1 MELKCLCNL
10 AGFAPHNPSRFD
22 TKTLRSTIPSMEGP
36 EILFR
41 YRGYVQ
47 DEVGE
52 FLGKADQPLDD
63 LLRYQLGW
71 TEDGVLNLGK
81 CLRPA
86 MCLLA
91 CESLNGDLNHCIP
104 IAAGIEMVH
113 NFSLIHDDIEDGD
126 ELRHHRSTVWAQF
139 GRNPA
144 MLSGLGLWTVAYKI
158 IGQASN
164 RGMSATKL
172 LEVRSI
178 LNETCSEIIQGQE
191 QDLSFETRRDVALAE
206 YIEMIGRKSAALFGT
221 SLRLGALV
229 AGASSEEAERLDLF
243 GRQLGLAFQIRD
255 DILGIWG
262 EGSATGKPVG
272 ADIIR
277 RKKSLPVVHAFE
289 QAVGSDRDLL
299 RSVYTKDDVS
309 DADVNDVLEVLQR
322 WNCRYFAQGLAEDY
336 RSTAMDALSKAHIDG
351 EARQRFDELM
361 AFILER
367 DY

>member
-1 MELKCLCNL
+1 
-10 AGFAPHNPSRFD
+10 
-22 TKTLRSTIPSMEGP
+22 
-36 EILFR
+36 
-41 YRGYVQ
+41 
-47 DEVGE
+47 
-52 FLGKADQPLDD
+52 
-63 LLRYQLGW
+63 
-71 TEDGVLNLGK
+71 
-81 CLRPA
+81 

-91 CESLNGDLNHCIP
+91 CESLNGDLKHCIP

-144 MLSGLGLWTVAYKI
+144 MLSGLGLWTVAYKML
-158 IGQASN
+158 GQASSH
-164 RGMSATKL
+164 GMPAKKL
-172 LEVRSI
+172 IEVRSV
-178 LNETCSEIIQGQE
+178 LNETCSEIIQGQH
-191 QDLSFETRRDVALAE
+191 QDLSFETRRDVTLTE

-221 SLRLGALV
+221 SLRLGALI

-272 ADIIR
+272 ADIAR

-289 QAVGSDRDLL
+289 QAVGRDRELL
-299 RSVYTKDDVS
+299 RSVYSKPDVS

-336 RSTAMDALSKAHIDG
+336 RSTAMDALSKAHINA
-351 EARQRFDELM
+351 EARLRFDELTT
-361 AFILER
+361 FILER

>member
-1 MELKCLCNL
+1 
-10 AGFAPHNPSRFD
+10 
-22 TKTLRSTIPSMEGP
+22 MEGP

-41 YRGYVQ
+41 YRGYIQ
-47 DEVGE
+47 DGVSD
-52 FLGKADQPLDD
+52 FLATGNAPLDD

-71 TEDGVLNLGK
+71 SSDGGPNLGK

-91 CESLNGDLNHCIP
+91 CESLDGDIEHCIP
-104 IAAGIEMVH
+104 IAAGVEMVH
-113 NFSLIHDDIEDGD
+113 NFTLIHDDIEDGD
-126 ELRHHRSTVWAQF
+126 ELRHHRSTVWAYF

-144 MLSGLGLWTVAYKI
+144 MLSGLGLWTVAYKML
-158 IGQASN
+158 GQAAN
-164 RGMSATKL
+164 HGMPAKRL
-172 LEVRSI
+172 LEVRGV
-178 LNETCSEIIQGQE
+178 LNETCSEIIQGQH
-191 QDLSFETRRDVALAE
+191 QDLSFEIRHDVALTE

-229 AGASSEEAERLDLF
+229 AGASSEEAERLNLF
-243 GRQLGLAFQIRD
+243 GRQLGVAFQIRD

-272 ADIIR
+272 SDIVR

-289 QAVGSDRDLL
+289 QAVGSDRELL
-299 RSVYTKDDVS
+299 RSVYSKEDVS

-336 RSTAMDALSKAHIDG
+336 RSTAMDALSKAHINS
-351 EARQRFDELM
+351 EARLRFDELTT
-361 AFILER
+361 FILER